1 VNGGNTQP
9 GGVRSAFGVIAG
21 AGVIIIG
28 ALCVLLIRPGLKSI
42 AGLREE
48 IRRHYQVLDTA
59 HAAIVEVEAYEK
71 TERAAIEKLSERAQQ
86 QIPSEIQLPALLGQL
101 QTAALRAGVHGVR
114 ITTQNP
120 QPVTRGEVD
129 LSDGREQA
137 RCLGRTTE
145 QGCWKV
151 PVVLTGKGKYR
162 QVAAMLEMLGKCD
175 RLFTVASV
183 QIRSAQSEP
192 RQLGFELLLEAYYL
206 ADIEG
211 ENQ

>member
-1 VNGGNTQP
+1 MNGGRTQRE
-9 GGVRSAFGVIAG
+9 GVRNAFGVIVGAG
-21 AGVIIIG
+21 AITIT
-28 ALCVLLIRPGLKSI
+28 ALCVLLMRPGLKNI
-42 AGLREE
+42 ADLREE
-48 IRRHYQVLDTA
+48 IERHNQVLDLA
-59 HAAIVEVEAYEK
+59 QSAIGDLEAYEK
-71 TERAAIEKLSERAQQ
+71 TERKPIEKLSARARQ
-86 QIPSEIQLPALLGQL
+86 QIPSEIRLPGLLSQL

-114 ITTQNP
+114 ITTQHP
-120 QPVTRGEVD
+120 QPVTRGEVAI
-129 LSDGREQA
+129 SDDREQA
-137 RCLGRTTE
+137 RSRGLTSE

-183 QIRSAQSEP
+183 QVHSAQSEP

-206 ADIEG
+206 ADIES

>member
-1 VNGGNTQP
+1 M
-9 GGVRSAFGVIAG
+9 IAG
-21 AGVIIIG
+21 AGVIIIA
-28 ALCVLLIRPGLKSI
+28 ALCVLLMRPGLKNI

-48 IRRHYQVLDTA
+48 IERHNQVLDMA
-59 HAAIVEVEAYEK
+59 QSAIREIEAYEK
-71 TERAAIEKLSERAQQ
+71 TEPAKGRQAAARLRRAAIEKLSARAQQ
-86 QIPSEIQLPALLGQL
+86 QIPSEIRLPGLLSRL
-101 QTAALRAGVHGVR
+101 QTAALRSGVNGVR
-114 ITTQNP
+114 ITTQHP
-120 QPVTRGEVD
+120 QPVTRGEVA
-129 LSDGREQA
+129 LSDDREQA
-137 RCLGRTTE
+137 RSKGLTTE

-183 QIRSAQSEP
+183 QIRSARSEP